1 MKFFYCFFLFYFCC
15 TLRLALMENQR
26 RPAQLMTL
34 CFLCTSFTLHNIQP
48 MFMYVYLIAVS
59 LQLCV
64 CLSVSVLFGC
74 VIKCYYEMAL
84 GPIFIM
90 RYLVYALV
98 RVREGE
104 GLSVTVCVCVA
115 ASVWLSMLRLCGLFV
130 CLRRFCGHN
139 KCIYDM

>member
-1 MKFFYCFFLFYFCC
+1 
-15 TLRLALMENQR
+15 
-26 RPAQLMTL
+26 
-34 CFLCTSFTLHNIQP
+34 
-48 MFMYVYLIAVS
+48 MYVYLIAVS